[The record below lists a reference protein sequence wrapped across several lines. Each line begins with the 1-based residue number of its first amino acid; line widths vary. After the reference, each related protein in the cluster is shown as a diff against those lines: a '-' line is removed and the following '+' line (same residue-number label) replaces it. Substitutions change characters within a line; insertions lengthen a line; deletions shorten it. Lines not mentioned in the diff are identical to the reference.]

1 MKDDPMTQ
9 VTLAPAAAQTAPKSA
24 AELAAQ
30 AALEAL
36 NESLAYYT
44 PETPVVVSDR
54 AETDY
59 LPYSQAA

>member
-1 MKDDPMTQ
+1 MKDDPMTH
-9 VTLAPAAAQTAPKSA
+9 VTLAHAAAQTAPKSA

-44 PETPVVVSDR
+44 PETPVVVADR